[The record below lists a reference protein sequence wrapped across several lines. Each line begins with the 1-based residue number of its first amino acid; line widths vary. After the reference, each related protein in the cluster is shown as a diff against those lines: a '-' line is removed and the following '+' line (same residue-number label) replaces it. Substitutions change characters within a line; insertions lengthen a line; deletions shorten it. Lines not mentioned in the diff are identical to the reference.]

1 MRQFK
6 ITFDEKQ
13 YFVNYITK
21 ANEAEIIAKKL
32 ADSEV
37 QNFGIDIETYK
48 LDGFKEDKKAG
59 LDPYRS
65 GISIVQIFDGKE
77 SVYVFDVIEIGKP
90 LSTDKENKT
99 GLDWLYFLKTKNFV
113 AHYGIFEIKHLTH
126 AGFPNLSIGCSMLL
140 SILVD
145 RAERSPYVDVGEE
158 VDEEDD
164 DEPSSWKGYGLDSI
178 VGRLF
183 DIRIDKK
190 FQMHPWEVRPI
201 IPEALTYAALDSI
214 LTYKITEVQVPKINQ
229 YKMSKHYR
237 LLKDMQH
244 VIVDMELNGVKIDEK
259 KHKELIAT
267 WLQQEKKQ
275 KLECVKHFAD
285 VNLNSTKQ
293 LGQWAKGK
301 YSKSV
306 IDNWIQTKKGA
317 LGFGKDALATMQ
329 HLPEIAALLKYKK
342 LSKLISTYG
351 ESLSAQVNPITKR
364 VHCSFSLGETRTGR
378 LSSRD
383 PNLQNLPRDSEM
395 RNLFIAAEGKKLI
408 VADFNQIELR
418 VAGEVSRDPIILG
431 AYKRGDDL
439 HSIFASKMFRVP
451 LSKVTKEQR
460 QIAKSANFGAIY
472 GMGPNKFITYTLSS
486 TDGKVDL
493 SFDEAKHTIDTL
505 WELYSVYGAWCKKV
519 RRDAEVL
526 GFVRTPLGKVRK
538 LHQKEVY
545 TKAPNTIVQGGAFE
559 VMSAAMIELRKKLDI
574 GARIAKIINSVHD
587 EIIIEV
593 PKDKVNMFKPMV
605 EDAMVFGMLKVFPKA
620 ITNGLAA
627 AKICDSWGEG
637 KG

>member
-21 ANEAEIIAKKL
+21 ANEAEAIAKKL
-32 ADSEV
+32 EVSEV

-48 LDGFKEDKKAG
+48 KDGFKEDKKAG

-65 GISIVQIFDGKE
+65 GISIVQIFDGKD
-77 SVYVFDVIEIGKP
+77 SVYVFDVLEV
-90 LSTDKENKT
+90 
-99 GLDWLYFLKTKNFV
+99 GLQWLKYLIKKNFV

-126 AGFPNLSIGCSMLL
+126 NGFPNLSIGCSMLL

-145 RAERSPYVDVGEE
+145 RAERTPYVDVGEE
-158 VDEEDD
+158 VEEEDE
-164 DEPSSWKGYGLDSI
+164 DEPSSWKGYGLDAI

-190 FQMHPWEVRPI
+190 WQMYDWSIRPL
-201 IPEALTYAALDSI
+201 PAEPLTYAALDSI
-214 LTYKITEVQVPKINQ
+214 LTYKITEIQVPKINQ
-229 YKMSKHYR
+229 YKMVKHYR

-244 VIVDMELNGVKIDEK
+244 VISDMELNGVKIDED
-259 KHKELIAT
+259 KHKALITKWKKEEA
-267 WLQQEKKQ
+267 KQ

-301 YSKSV
+301 YSASV
-306 IDNWIQTKKGA
+306 IDNWIKTKEGV

-351 ESLSAQVNPITKR
+351 ESLVLQTNPITKR
-364 VHCSFSLGETRTGR
+364 IHCSFSLGETRTGR

-383 PNLQNLPRDSEM
+383 PNLQNLPRDSDM
-395 RNLFIAAEGKKLI
+395 RNLFVAQSGKNLI

-439 HSIFASKMFRVP
+439 HSVFASKMFKVP
-451 LSKVTKEQR
+451 VSKVTKEQR
-460 QIAKSANFGAIY
+460 QIAKSANFGTIY
-472 GMGPNKFITYTLSS
+472 GMGPNKFITYTLAS
-486 TDGKVDL
+486 TDGKISL
-493 SFDEAKHTIDTL
+493 SFDEAKHAIDTL

-519 RRDAEVL
+519 RHDAEII

-538 LHQKEVY
+538 LHEKEVY

-559 VMSAAMIELRKKLDI
+559 VMSAAMIYLRNKKGLNY
-574 GARIAKIINSVHD
+574 GSIINSVHD
-587 EIIIEV
+587 ELI
-593 PKDKVNMFKPMV
+593 V
-605 EDAMVFGMLKVFPKA
+605 ECHQADALDMKKLVEESMIKGMLQVFPKA

-637 KG
+637 KA